1 MRRRLLTALVGA
13 VVAALLAVG
22 VVTVALVRL
31 AAYDTTVEHLENSAT
46 TLATVIGESIAADSH
61 VPLARGRMQRLSR
74 SLGVENIGVLL
85 LMPHPSVP
93 SQILAELPEGLT
105 PADLDPD
112 VLVATGTSSGRVGDN
127 AWAAATSAI
136 DAGRSP
142 IVIVV
147 VSSGLFAPLGP
158 SGRWFLVAAAL
169 TVIGAAVV
177 AVRLSRSLALPL
189 VEATE
194 ATLRIA
200 GGELETR
207 LPEPAP
213 GDLDEPAELARAVNA
228 MAESL
233 ERSRGLERQFLLSVS
248 HDLRTP
254 MTSIQGYAE
263 ALSDGTIDDARR
275 AGGVILDE
283 ARRLDRL
290 IHDLLDLA
298 RLDSRRFN
306 LDLHPTDVGAATE
319 RVVDG
324 FVPAAS
330 GSGVELNVS
339 SPADPVIA
347 RIDTDRWGQVV
358 GNLIENAL
366 RHASGRVDIEVT
378 GTPGN
383 VHLSVTDDGPGIAA
397 EDLPHVFER
406 LYVSKRSPASQESGS
421 GLGLAIVR
429 ELVQAMGGQVSA
441 ESAPGGGARLTVTVP
456 ALP

>member
-1 MRRRLLTALVGA
+1 MHRRLLTALVGA

-22 VVTVALVRL
+22 VVTVVLVRL
-31 AAYDTTVEHLENSAT
+31 AAYDTTVEHLENRAT
-46 TLATVIGESIAADSH
+46 TLATVIGESIAADAH
-61 VPLARGRMQRLSR
+61 VPLARGRMQRLSD
-74 SLGVENIGVLL
+74 SLGIGVLL
-85 LMPHPSVP
+85 LMPHPSMP
-93 SQILAELPEGLT
+93 PRILADLPEGLT

-112 VLVATGTSSGRVGDN
+112 VLVTTGTSNGRVGDN
-127 AWAAATSAI
+127 AWAAATYA
-136 DAGRSP
+136 AEEGRSP
-142 IVIVV
+142 IIIVV
-147 VSSGLFAPLGP
+147 VSGGLFAPLGP
-158 SGRWFLVAAAL
+158 SGRWFLVAAAV
-169 TVIGAAVV
+169 TIVGAVVV
-177 AVRLSRSLALPL
+177 AVRLSRTLARPL

-194 ATLRIA
+194 AARRIA
-200 GGELETR
+200 GGELGTR
-207 LPEPAP
+207 LPEPLP
-213 GDLDEPAELARAVNA
+213 GHHDEPAELARAVNA
-228 MAESL
+228 MAEGL

-263 ALSDGTIDDARR
+263 ALSDGTVDDARR

-319 RVVDG
+319 RAVEG

-330 GSGVELNVS
+330 ASDVELSVS
-339 SPADPVIA
+339 TPAESAIA
-347 RIDTDRWGQVV
+347 RIDVDRWGQVV
-358 GNLIENAL
+358 GNLIENAV

-378 GTPGN
+378 GIPDH
-383 VHLSVTDDGPGIAA
+383 VHLSITDDGPGIDE
-397 EDLPHVFER
+397 EDLTHVFER
-406 LYVSKRSPASQESGS
+406 LYVSKRNPASQESGS

-429 ELVQAMGGQVSA
+429 ELIRAMDGTVSA

-456 ALP
+456 AVS